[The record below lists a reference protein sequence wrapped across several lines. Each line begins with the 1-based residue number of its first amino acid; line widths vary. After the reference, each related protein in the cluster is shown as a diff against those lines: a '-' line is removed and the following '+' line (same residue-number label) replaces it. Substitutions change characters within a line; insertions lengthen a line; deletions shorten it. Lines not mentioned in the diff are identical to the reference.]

1 MINQLRAVIP
11 QSLIDHSGVVFN
23 SGRDAFSSPSGL
35 YILGLN
41 PGGAPEQHAHETLRT
56 HTDMV
61 MRMPS
66 NWSSFRD
73 QSLNGYRPGTYRF
86 QPRVLHMLQK
96 LSLNPGQVP
105 ASNLVFLRTRN
116 EKELGRRIPEL
127 VEACWPFHDMV
138 IRTLGV
144 RAVVCMGMTA
154 AAWACRKLGV
164 PTTPVEIYREVN
176 ARGWQSKTFN
186 SPGGIAVIAATHP
199 SIADWTNDRT
209 DPTHLVLNAL
219 RAN

>member
-1 MINQLRAVIP
+1 MIDQLRAVIP

-23 SGRDAFSSPSGL
+23 SGRDAFSHHSGL

-41 PGGAPEQHAHETLRT
+41 PGGAPEEHRHETLRT

-73 QSLNGYRPGTYRF
+73 QSLKGKAPGTYRF

-96 LSLNPGQVP
+96 LSLDPGQVP

-116 EKELGRRIPEL
+116 EKELGHRLPEL
-127 VEACWPFHDMV
+127 VETCWPFHEMV
-138 IRTLGV
+138 IRTQRV
-144 RAVVCMGMTA
+144 RAVICMGMTA

-164 PTTPVEIYREVN
+164 PSMPVEVYTEMN
-176 ARGWQSKTFN
+176 LRGWQSKRFN
-186 SPGGIAVIAATHP
+186 SPGGISVIAATHP
-199 SIADWTNDRT
+199 SIANWTNEKT
-209 DPTHLVLNAL
+209 DPTRLVLNAL
-219 RAN
+219 RAR